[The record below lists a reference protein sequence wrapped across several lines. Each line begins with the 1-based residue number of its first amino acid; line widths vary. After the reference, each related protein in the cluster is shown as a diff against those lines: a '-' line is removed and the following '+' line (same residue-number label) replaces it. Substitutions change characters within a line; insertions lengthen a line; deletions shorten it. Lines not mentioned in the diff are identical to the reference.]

1 MSTAIPSVLLL
12 LLMTVIV
19 KDLTAIAM
27 TDGTDIIHTDRES
40 AEPSVSFWQFLSPFY
55 VRH

>member
-1 MSTAIPSVLLL
+1 MSTAIPSVLIL

-27 TDGTDIIHTDRES
+27 TDGTDIFPNK
-40 AEPSVSFWQFLSPFY
+40 PSLG
-55 VRH
+55 

>member
-1 MSTAIPSVLLL
+1 MSTAIPSVLIL

-40 AEPSVSFWQFLSPFY
+40 AEPSVSFWQFLSPLY